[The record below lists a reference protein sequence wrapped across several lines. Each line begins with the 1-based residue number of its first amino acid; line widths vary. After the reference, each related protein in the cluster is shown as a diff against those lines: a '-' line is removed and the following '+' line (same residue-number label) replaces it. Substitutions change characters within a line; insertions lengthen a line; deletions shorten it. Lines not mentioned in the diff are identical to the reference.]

1 MRTVNTLRHV
11 PWTCLWGRFGETTSS
26 WPTLSRR
33 FVFWTCAR
41 PGARKYLTR
50 RQLRGLPLLGTHFQ
64 SAPGGSGAGAYDRL
78 TARRRNSLKL
88 SPRSARCAR

>member
-1 MRTVNTLRHV
+1 MGPLRRDRV
-11 PWTCLWGRFGETTSS
+11 IVADIVTAVRVLDVCATGRQEISY
-26 WPTLSRR
+26 
-33 FVFWTCAR
+33 A
-41 PGARKYLTR
+41 

-64 SAPGGSGAGAYDRL
+64 SAPGGSGAGGYDRL

>member
-50 RQLRGLPLLGTHFQ
+50 GSCEDCPYWEPTSSLPPADQ
-64 SAPGGSGAGAYDRL
+64 EQEL
-78 TARRRNSLKL
+78 TTV
-88 SPRSARCAR
+88 